1 MSIDFCD
8 DLARAARHK
17 DGRKFERQLNSVGRR
32 TLRLFTLFRR
42 LRFLLL
48 IPIIGIGAIVACAPS
63 PPEPP
68 AAPLR
73 PLFCDHSIPSDSE
86 LVRTAKFQ
94 TLKRVWEARGVQI
107 TDDELISIFEQR
119 EDRQD
124 DVYGWYVQPRT
135 KAYVSA
141 LVRRY
146 AGEVPDGGGDPT
158 PMNRSRA
165 SKSFGEEDYGKAE
178 AA

>member
-68 AAPLR
+68 AA
-73 PLFCDHSIPSDSE
+73 
-86 LVRTAKFQ
+86 
-94 TLKRVWEARGVQI
+94 
-107 TDDELISIFEQR
+107 
-119 EDRQD
+119 
-124 DVYGWYVQPRT
+124 
-135 KAYVSA
+135 
-141 LVRRY
+141 
-146 AGEVPDGGGDPT
+146 DPT